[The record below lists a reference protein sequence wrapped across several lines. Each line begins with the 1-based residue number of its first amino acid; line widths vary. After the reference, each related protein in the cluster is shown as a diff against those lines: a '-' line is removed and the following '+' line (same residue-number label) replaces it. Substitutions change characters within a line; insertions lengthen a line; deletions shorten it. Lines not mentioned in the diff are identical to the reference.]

1 MKISKI
7 NNGNINDVFIL
18 EFDYN
23 KYIIRM
29 SQFNND
35 FECKILK
42 LLDEYNIDS
51 PRLLTNF
58 KLGSKNIMI
67 CKYTEGENP
76 TIYNELFFE
85 KLANSLRKLH
95 SIQCKF
101 EPVDYANNEE
111 TLSKLKKYYGLSITS
126 RYLKDETE
134 FINKKYKEIE
144 KLNLN
149 YLPKNI
155 IHSDVKKENLLVND
169 NELYLIDFGNAYV
182 GNRLIDLI
190 RVIMWFFIKDNNYD
204 FDSIE
209 KFILQYFK
217 KNSTLLEAEKSN
229 VTMLIKYCIL
239 YNLLKDV
246 YLYEKNIIN
255 SDYIE
260 NNSLIWLDAL
270 KNEKKLIK
278 IGEAFKNA

>member
-1 MKISKI
+1 M
-7 NNGNINDVFIL
+7 NNVFIL
-18 EFDYN
+18 ELDDN

-29 SQFNND
+29 SEFDND

-42 LLDEYNIDS
+42 LLEEHNIDS

-58 KLGSKNIMI
+58 KLGSRNIII
-67 CKYTEGENP
+67 CKYIEGENP

-95 SIQCKF
+95 SIQCKY
-101 EPVDYANNEE
+101 EPTEYANNEE
-111 TLSKLKKYYGLSITS
+111 TLNKLKEYYNLSITS
-126 RYLKDETE
+126 KYLKDETK

-144 KLNLN
+144 KLNLKS
-149 YLPKNI
+149 LPKNI
-155 IHSDVKKENLLVND
+155 IHSDIKKENLLVHD
-169 NELYLIDFGNAYV
+169 NEVFLIDFGNVYV

-190 RVIMWFFIKDNNYD
+190 RVIMWFFIKNNNYD

-209 KFILQYFK
+209 KFVLQYFK
-217 KNSTLLEAEKSN
+217 ENSNLLEIEKSN
-229 VTMLIKYCIL
+229 VTILIKYCIL

-246 YLYEKNIIN
+246 YLYENNILN
-255 SDYIE
+255 SNYIE

-270 KNEKKLIK
+270 KNEKRLIK

>member
-7 NNGNINDVFIL
+7 NNGNMNNVFIL
-18 EFDYN
+18 ELDDN

-29 SQFNND
+29 SEFDND

-42 LLDEYNIDS
+42 LLEEHNIDS

-58 KLGSKNIMI
+58 KLGSRNIII
-67 CKYTEGENP
+67 CKYIEGENP

-95 SIQCKF
+95 SIQCKY
-101 EPVDYANNEE
+101 EPTEYANNEE
-111 TLSKLKKYYGLSITS
+111 TLNKLKEYYNLSITS
-126 RYLKDETE
+126 KYLKDETK

-144 KLNLN
+144 KLNLKS
-149 YLPKNI
+149 LPKNI
-155 IHSDVKKENLLVND
+155 IHSDIKKENLLVHD
-169 NELYLIDFGNAYV
+169 NEVFLIDFGNVYV

-190 RVIMWFFIKDNNYD
+190 RVIMWFFIKNNNYD

-209 KFILQYFK
+209 KFVLQYFK
-217 KNSTLLEAEKSN
+217 ENSNLLEIEKSN
-229 VTMLIKYCIL
+229 VTILIKYCIL

-246 YLYEKNIIN
+246 YLYENNILN
-255 SDYIE
+255 SNYIE

-270 KNEKKLIK
+270 KNEKRLIK

>member
-7 NNGNINDVFIL
+7 NNGNMNNVFIL
-18 EFDYN
+18 ELDDN

-29 SQFNND
+29 SEFDND

-42 LLDEYNIDS
+42 LLEEHNIDS

-58 KLGSKNIMI
+58 KLGSRNIVI
-67 CKYTEGENP
+67 CKYIEGENP
-76 TIYNELFFE
+76 TIYNDLFFE

-95 SIQCKF
+95 SIQCKY
-101 EPVDYANNEE
+101 EPTEYANNEE
-111 TLSKLKKYYGLSITS
+111 TLNKLKKYYNLSITS
-126 RYLKDETE
+126 KYLKDETE
-134 FINKKYKEIE
+134 FIDKKYKEIE

-149 YLPKNI
+149 SLPKNI
-155 IHSDVKKENLLVND
+155 IHSDIKKENLLVND
-169 NELYLIDFGNAYV
+169 NEVHLIDFGNVYV

-190 RVIMWFFIKDNNYD
+190 RVIMWFFIKNNNYD

-209 KFILQYFK
+209 KFVLQYFK
-217 KNSTLLEAEKSN
+217 ENSNLLEIEKSN
-229 VTMLIKYCIL
+229 VTILIKYCIL

-246 YLYEKNIIN
+246 YLYENNILN
-255 SDYIE
+255 SNYIE